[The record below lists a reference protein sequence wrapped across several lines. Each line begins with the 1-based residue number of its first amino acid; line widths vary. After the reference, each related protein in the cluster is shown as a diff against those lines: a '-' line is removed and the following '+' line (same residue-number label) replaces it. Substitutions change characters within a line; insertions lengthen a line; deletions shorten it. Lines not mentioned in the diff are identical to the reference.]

1 MRTWIATALAMA
13 LLLDGAAFATDFLH
27 QASLLSLKSSPVR
40 QKLRFVARVPPVR
53 SPSADP
59 MRVGAIL
66 EVVNPISGEA
76 ATFDLPP
83 AGWSTL
89 AATGFY
95 RFVNPAAP
103 AGIPRVTVGVSR
115 SGPSNPRGAQG
126 KA

>member
-1 MRTWIATALAMA
+1 MA

-66 EVVNPISGEA
+66 EIVNPISGEA

-89 AATGFY
+89 GDGLLQVREPGRA
-95 RFVNPAAP
+95 
-103 AGIPRVTVGVSR
+103 SR
-115 SGPSNPRGAQG
+115 NLQREVRGHQERIVYPGSSQG
-126 KA
+126 NGDHAR

>member
-40 QKLRFVARVPPVR
+40 QKVRFVARVPPVR

-66 EVVNPISGEA
+66 EIVNPISGEA
-76 ATFDLPP
+76 ATFDL
-83 AGWSTL
+83 
-89 AATGFY
+89 
-95 RFVNPAAP
+95 AP
-103 AGIPRVTVGVSR
+103 CRLVDTRGDGLLQVCEPGRASR
-115 SGPSNPRGAQG
+115 NLQREVRGHQERIVYPG
-126 KA
+126 